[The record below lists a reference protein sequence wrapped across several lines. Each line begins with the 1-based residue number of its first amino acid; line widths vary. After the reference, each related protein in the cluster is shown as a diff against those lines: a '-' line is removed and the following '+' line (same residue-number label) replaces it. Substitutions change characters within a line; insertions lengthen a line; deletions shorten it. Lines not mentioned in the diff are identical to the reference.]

1 MSQVTNKHKA
11 TSYREKLVAGAIL
24 ENSSLRNA
32 LDDHQAEQ
40 LIDWALGKLRAELNR
55 TKTLPDDDAL
65 AVVEPLSNKVSSVMR
80 SLNRFVDAMRVPPP
94 PEEEDDAWP
103 QKLIAGIQAI
113 RQTDIAPENALN
125 IEAIYL
131 DRSYLGIQTAF
142 EQLMDIIQQE
152 TN

>member
-1 MSQVTNKHKA
+1 MSQVTNKHKV

-32 LDDHQAEQ
+32 LDDDQAEQ
-40 LIDWALGKLRAELNR
+40 LIDWALSKLRAELDR

-65 AVVEPLSNKVSSVMR
+65 AVVEPLSDKVSAVMR

-94 PEEEDDAWP
+94 PEDEDDAWS
-103 QKLIAGIQAI
+103 QRLIAGVQAI